1 MTKKMTRR
9 NFCTVNL
16 MSLIV
21 NNLTVFLYIDVLT
34 SPTLGKN
41 TSPSAR
47 LCPDVAITNN
57 YYHTS
62 ET

>member
-1 MTKKMTRR
+1 MTKNDKKE
-9 NFCTVNL
+9 FCTVNS

-21 NNLTVFLYIDVLT
+21 NNLTVFLYIDVFT

-47 LCPDVAITNN
+47 LYPDVAITNN
-57 YYHTS
+57 HYHTS